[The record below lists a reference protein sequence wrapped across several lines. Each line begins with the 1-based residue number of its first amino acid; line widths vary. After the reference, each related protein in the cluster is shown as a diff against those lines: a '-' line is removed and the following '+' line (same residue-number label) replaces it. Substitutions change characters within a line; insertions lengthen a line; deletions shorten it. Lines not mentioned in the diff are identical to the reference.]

1 MQRRKAVSVG
11 GDKPD
16 PLDLEISQ
24 APVVVTGFA
33 VEEVSVTP
41 VDVKVDRE
49 GRVLPSWQSP
59 PLLTV
64 VFLTVLVFMVSVAV
78 IVMVAVHVGQLN
90 SISARIDDIMTGLNI
105 SST

>member
-1 MQRRKAVSVG
+1 MRRKAVSV

-16 PLDLEISQ
+16 PLDLEIS
-24 APVVVTGFA
+24 PVVTGFA

-41 VDVKVDRE
+41 IDVKVDTE

-90 SISARIDDIMTGLNI
+90 SISARIDDIMAALNI